1 MIQKFRD
8 ELEVMLFREIQ
19 ISYSSQLSFQS
30 GIQGASEQCTD
41 NDNVTMQCTMYN
53 EVTLLFNF

>member
-1 MIQKFRD
+1 
-8 ELEVMLFREIQ
+8 MLFREIQ

-41 NDNVTMQCTMYN
+41 NDNVTMLQCTMYN